1 MSQGMD
7 APKPG
12 FRPPR
17 VPFDLRCVFLATCGF
32 LLVSLA
38 DMLLSSWWGCASP
51 VAQLMGLLAAQ
62 LGRLA
67 FLGEGFRLATAP
79 LWGIEA
85 YDLAWWQALTAGL
98 LFFAIW
104 AVFGGA
110 LLRTAALR
118 LTRDEPLS
126 LGEAVRFGLGA
137 GREFLLVPVLVGL
150 FAGFFV
156 LMNLLAGLLMSLWFV
171 GSSLLSLLLFPLT
184 LISSLLILLAIA
196 GGLVGLPL
204 MWAGVATERNG
215 ALEAV
220 SRAFSYMSARPFRFL
235 FGYLL
240 LFVFMGAIL
249 LVGDAFEQT
258 AKATIQAGIVRG
270 DLDDM
275 VQRSPPADVL
285 GNPAARNHERVLR
298 EARGIAALQNIRH
311 ARWYDA
317 LGFLWMWLFLNLF
330 LLGFKG
336 YALYALLGGTLS
348 VYVELRLDVDGTAED
363 QIGGLPEA
371 EAAGGEPSPRWVG
384 APESGDAAAGAEASD
399 APKTP

>member
-1 MSQGMD
+1 MD
-7 APKPG
+7 APKQG

-51 VAQLMGLLAAQ
+51 VAQLMGLLAAPI
-62 LGRLA
+62 GRIA
-67 FLGEGFRLATAP
+67 FLGEGFRLATLP

-85 YDLAWWQALTAGL
+85 YDLAWWQALVAGL

-110 LLRTAALR
+110 LLRAAALR

-126 LGEAVRFGLGA
+126 LGEALRFGLGA

-150 FAGFFV
+150 FALFFA
-156 LMNLLAGLLMSLWFV
+156 LLNALAGLLMSLWFL
-171 GSSLLSLLLFPLT
+171 GSSLLSILLFPLS

-249 LVGDAFEQT
+249 LVGDAFERT
-258 AKATIQAGIVRG
+258 AKVTLQAGIVRDG
-270 DLDDM
+270 LDDM
-275 VQRSPPADVL
+275 VQRDPPADVL
-285 GNPAARNHERVLR
+285 ANPAARNHERVLR
-298 EARGIAALQNIRH
+298 ESRGIAALQNIRN
-311 ARWYDA
+311 APWYDA
-317 LGFLWMWLFLNLF
+317 IGFLWMWLFLNLF

-336 YALYALLGGTLS
+336 YALYAILGGTVS
-348 VYVELRLDVDGTAED
+348 IYVELRQDVDGTAED
-363 QIGGLPEA
+363 QIAGLPEP
-371 EAAGGEPSPRWVG
+371 EAGAGEPDPRWVG
-384 APESGDAAAGAEASD
+384 PSKSGDAGAGAEASD
-399 APKTP
+399 APDKTP